1 MSVNISL
8 VLPCYNEEK
17 NIAFICREFLDLPL
31 EKLNA
36 ELILVNNGSDD
47 GTKNEVEKAIKSNN
61 SINISIK
68 LVNLKNNAGYGGG
81 IYEGLKVAKGDYI
94 GWAHADLQTPLID
107 FLKLYLIIKDKK
119 NILGKGFR
127 TNNRGF
133 DGIVSR
139 FHEKIPFS
147 SIRFRN
153 FSPRNPPNPNGPI
166 RNIPIPFSLKFSDNL
181 RMISKLASLV
191 LGYKMNE
198 INAQP
203 KIFNKELIKFFT
215 DIPYKWTTLDTYI
228 MYVCLKN
235 KIQIETIEVVFNTR
249 KYGHSKWKNNFIN
262 FISHILFNILYL
274 FKLRFSKKK

>member
-47 GTKNEVEKAIKSNN
+47 DTKNEVEKAIKNNN
-61 SINISIK
+61 SSNISIK

-81 IYEGLKVAKGDYI
+81 ISEGLKLAKGDYI

-107 FLKLYLIIKDKK
+107 FLKLYLIIQDKK

-139 FHEKIPFS
+139 FHEK
-147 SIRFRN
+147 
-153 FSPRNPPNPNGPI
+153 
-166 RNIPIPFSLKFSDNL
+166 
-181 RMISKLASLV
+181 LASFV
-191 LGYKMNE
+191 LGYKMTE

-203 KIFNKELIKFFT
+203 KIFNKELIKFFS

-274 FKLRFSKKK
+274 FKLRFSKK